1 MSIIITTYELF
12 MEFYDAFILSLIEN
26 VKVARYVI
34 CCNIIDHANKEYYK
48 YIFYI
53 YFEALKGTKLGY
65 L

>member
-34 CCNIIDHANKEYYK
+34 CCNIIDHANKEYY
-48 YIFYI
+48 IFFI
-53 YFEALKGTKLGY
+53 FPLKL
-65 L
+65 